1 MNQTTYEQ
9 SGAGLSQAD
18 KILLALRV
26 QQSCCGGMIE
36 DTGWLSLPYL
46 VEFSGGYAVHS
57 RVADLRKRGY
67 DIEQTSVRRAGKVH
81 SFYRLRREGA

>member
-1 MNQTTYEQ
+1 MNQTTFEQ

-26 QQSCCGGMIE
+26 QQSCCGGMIA

-46 VEFSGGYAVHS
+46 VEFCGGYAVHS
-57 RVADLRKRGY
+57 RVADLRKRGH
-67 DIEQTSVRRAGKVH
+67 DIEQMSVRRAGKVH
-81 SFYRLRREGA
+81 SFYRLRETA

>member
-1 MNQTTYEQ
+1 MNQTTYES

-26 QQSCCGGMIE
+26 QKSCCGGMIE

-46 VEFSGGYAVHS
+46 VDVSGGYAVHS
-57 RVADLRKRGY
+57 RVADLRKRGH
-67 DIEQTSVRRAGKVH
+67 DIEQMSVHRAGKVH
-81 SFYRLRREGA
+81 SFYRLV